1 MSWLNISFGY
11 SFGNLVWLC
20 FWVPAL
26 LHFCFCFRCL
36 AFDLISGIDNVTG
49 ILENPE
55 LWASS
60 CSNLWLLEY
69 WLAKQR
75 SKLASLSLVKFLP
88 VNYCK
93 PDLFAAFTFWCLF
106 RLPCGFVSWIFE
118 VDVGNFRSDLDC
130 FGMMLLYWKLAIRVR
145 R

>member
-1 MSWLNISFGY
+1 MKNFDIQYLIGNDWISG
-11 SFGNLVWLC
+11 
-20 FWVPAL
+20 A
-26 LHFCFCFRCL
+26 L

-75 SKLASLSLVKFLP
+75 SKLASLSLVNSPSELLQTRPIRSIYFL
-88 VNYCK
+88 V
-93 PDLFAAFTFWCLF
+93 LVSFALWVCEL
-106 RLPCGFVSWIFE
+106 
-118 VDVGNFRSDLDC
+118 NF
-130 FGMMLLYWKLAIRVR
+130 
-145 R
+145 